1 MNKILSFAT
10 ILGAALTFVACSPN
24 EEDDIF
30 DQSAAERLNA
40 ASELYSSRLTAQPNG
55 WVMQLYPTL
64 KDEYP
69 YGNGYIVLMRFAN
82 DHTVKVGMNNV
93 FTNNTYAEDSSH
105 WDVITDDG
113 PVLSFDTYNKVF
125 HLFSDPYDL
134 PFTGSKDVPN
144 NEQGKGAE
152 GDYEYIIVDAPE
164 DASYMMLKG
173 KKRATYNLLTP
184 MEEGVDYKSYLQDV
198 TSFQSKMFPAGYS
211 IPDYLVVGDSVYNF
225 TDAGQG
231 LPNIYPVGTDAVINQ
246 DFNPFL
252 ITKLGNDYYL
262 RFRDSKTY
270 GDKTVQR
277 FKYDAS
283 QDKFISVADEQC
295 YIEGNHPDSVFYA
308 HLTTR
313 ASVSRYTPTL
323 LASDSYKSIISTI
336 DTEFKKVNKNYYV
349 RSVSIRNLAGSYVL
363 SIDYSGKTP
372 TTYIDYNLDMAQTD
386 KGVKFSYTGAEKT
399 AQNILNRVPSIK
411 TLIDAIC
418 ASEMKISGGET
429 SFDLRY
435 IRLTS
440 TSDQNFWFVMNIN

>member
-30 DQSAAERLNA
+30 DQSAAKRLNA

-69 YGNGYIVLMRFAN
+69 YGNGYIVLMRFAK

-173 KKRATYNLLTP
+173 KKRSTYNLLTP
-184 MEEGVDYKSYLQDV
+184 MEQGVDYKTYLQDV
-198 TSFQSKMFPAGYS
+198 NGFQSSKFSSTAPNGCLLTM
-211 IPDYLVVGDSVYNF
+211 GDSIYHF
-225 TDAGQG
+225 DGAGDG
-231 LPNIYPVGTDAVINQ
+231 LPTIYLLGTDSVTQ
-246 DFNPFL
+246 GQFNPFL
-252 ITKLGNDYYL
+252 ITKRGSDYYL
-262 RFRDSKTY
+262 RFRDEFAISDT
-270 GDKTVQR
+270 TTEQE
-277 FKYDAS
+277 FLYDAKNDIFKGVNNANHTISGYYKGDFVKESFDAGHRFLLNKNSSMS
-283 QDKFISVADEQC
+283 QTVSATLQNVISELHSRSFNFSNITLQSSDN
-295 YIEGNHPDSVFYA
+295 GNEFVLNWKKGTQSSSRRYGFTFKLVDHNTVDINYTG
-308 HLTTR
+308 TTDN
-313 ASVSRYTPTL
+313 AGQLVLNSIPS
-323 LASDSYKSIISTI
+323 LASLFQLLSG
-336 DTEFKKVNKNYYV
+336 EFTVTATNSNF
-349 RSVSIRNLAGSYVL
+349 NLSQ
-363 SIDYSGKTP
+363 IT
-372 TTYIDYNLDMAQTD
+372 
-386 KGVKFSYTGAEKT
+386 
-399 AQNILNRVPSIK
+399 
-411 TLIDAIC
+411 
-418 ASEMKISGGET
+418 
-429 SFDLRY
+429 
-435 IRLTS
+435 LTS
-440 TSDQNFWFVMNIN
+440 KSNPDVWFVLTYRN